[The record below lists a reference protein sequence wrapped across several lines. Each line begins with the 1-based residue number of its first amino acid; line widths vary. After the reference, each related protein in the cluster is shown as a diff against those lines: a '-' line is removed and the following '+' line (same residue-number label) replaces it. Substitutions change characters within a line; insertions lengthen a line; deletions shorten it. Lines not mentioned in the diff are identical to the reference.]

1 LLSLSAMSAPQ
12 ALLIVLEPRTVELFT
27 QYVLEPRK
35 REAAAL
41 NLAEAHSSEENV
53 THTVE
58 RAAGISARLDTVVRA
73 RSVAIESKLS
83 EHAAE
88 YGSVAWRELA
98 WLGSTGGS
106 SWHQG
111 LGRSLG
117 LLANPKHFVLE
128 RTPPELSHLVR
139 ALRHLLVSTA
149 ALAPRL
155 AMPDWDAALPPW
167 GGPRCAS
174 GCVPLDYMTW
184 LLGLLT
190 GDRWPLARLAQHFF
204 GGRAAEQWRTTTL
217 AAVSEARQ
225 RRAHL
230 IEVDIGALRATRS
243 TPPPA
248 PEVPLK
254 SDVRALCSPRVARVV
269 A

>member
-1 LLSLSAMSAPQ
+1 MSAPQ
-12 ALLIVLEPRTVELFT
+12 ALLIVLEPRTLELFT

-41 NLAEAHSSEENV
+41 NLAEALSQEDNV
-53 THTVE
+53 AHTVE

-73 RSVAIESKLS
+73 RSLAIETKLS

-88 YGSVAWRELA
+88 YGSIAWRELA
-98 WLGSTGGS
+98 WLGSTGGT

-117 LLANPKHFVLE
+117 LLANPKRFVLE
-128 RTPPELSHLVR
+128 KTPPELAHLVR
-139 ALRHLLVSTA
+139 ALRHLLVSSA

-155 AMPDWDAALPPW
+155 AMPDWDAALPAW

-174 GCVPLDYMTW
+174 GSVPLDYMTW
-184 LLGLLT
+184 LLGLLS
-190 GDRWPLARLAQHFF
+190 GDRWPLARLAEHFF
-204 GGRAAEQWRTTTL
+204 GARAAQEWRTTTL
-217 AAVSEARQ
+217 AAVNEARQ

-230 IEVDIGALRATRS
+230 LEVDVGALRATRS

-248 PEVPLK
+248 PEVPLE
-254 SDVRALCSPRVARVV
+254 SDIRCLLPPRAARVV